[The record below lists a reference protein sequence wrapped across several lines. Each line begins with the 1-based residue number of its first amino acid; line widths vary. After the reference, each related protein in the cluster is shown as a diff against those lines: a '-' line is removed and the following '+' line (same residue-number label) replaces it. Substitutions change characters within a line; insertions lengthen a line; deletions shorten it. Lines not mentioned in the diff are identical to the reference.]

1 MPPMMTVA
9 ASEGIN
15 ILRNTPSILTT
26 LQENVRAVR
35 AILDKVDCISIPTHP
50 ASAVIHINVRPAPST
65 HGQLLSPTPLSPAL
79 PTTPMTP
86 MTPLSP
92 TSAKLSNPTSV
103 HPRHPP
109 HFDIEAEERLL
120 QDIVDDALAQGVL
133 ITRAK
138 RLRGQELIEARP
150 SIRLAISAAMSKKD
164 CEKAANVIKASC
176 VKVLG
181 KRR

>member
-1 MPPMMTVA
+1 MMTVA

-35 AILDKVDCISIPTHP
+35 AILDKVDYISIPTHP
-50 ASAVIHINVRPAPST
+50 ASAVIHINVRPAPSA

-79 PTTPMTP
+79 PTTPMTPMTP

-109 HFDIEAEERLL
+109 HFDIEGEERLL